1 MLTYFSCISQRKNC
15 MSVYYQRRALA
26 EDKKSKKVIS
36 DVLAIIKT
44 AKQFGI
50 KAERIPYTELV
61 KLNYRG
67 QVEYL
72 YHRTPP
78 HTTATAQVCCSN
90 KTITRNLLIRA
101 GLSVPKGYLLKD
113 SDSREY
119 QLKIF
124 NSLKKPLV
132 VKAIDGS
139 EAIAVTTNIKNQ
151 KKYLEAL
158 KESFAYDR
166 ADEKRAL
173 VERMFDGK
181 EYRILANRERVI
193 SIIERLPAN
202 VTGDGQHKIK
212 ELIKIKNQDPRRGN
226 KKDDKALFKIK
237 IDQKM
242 KDFLAKSKLDLDS
255 VVKNKEQ
262 VFLRAHSTLN
272 ISLGGDTVDITDKV
286 HSSVKKIAIRAI
298 QAIPGLTWTGIDYLS
313 KDIFSL
319 QKNDDYAILELNS
332 SPRLIWQAQPCVGNK
347 QPVLQEFLKN
357 IFPNLKN

>member
-1 MLTYFSCISQRKNC
+1 

-44 AKQFGI
+44 AKQLGMEI
-50 KAERIPYTELV
+50 ERIPYTELV
-61 KLNYRG
+61 KLNYQG

-78 HTTATAQVCCSN
+78 HTTATAHICCRN

-101 GLSVPKGYLLKD
+101 DLSVPKGYLLKD
-113 SDSREY
+113 SDSHEY
-119 QLKIF
+119 QLKVF
-124 NSLKKPLV
+124 SDLKKPLV

-139 EAIAVTTNIKNQ
+139 EAIAVTTNIKSQ

-173 VERMFDGK
+173 VERMFSGK
-181 EYRILANRERVI
+181 EYRILVNREQVI
-193 SIIERLPAN
+193 SIIERVPAN
-202 VTGDGQHKIK
+202 VIGDGRHTIR
-212 ELIKIKNQDPRRGN
+212 ELIKIKNEDPRRGN

-242 KDFLAKSKLDLDS
+242 KDFLAKSALDLDS
-255 VVKNKEQ
+255 VVKNKQQ

-272 ISLGGDTVDITDKV
+272 ISLGGDTVDVTDRV
-286 HSSVKKIAIRAI
+286 HFSVKKIAIRAI
-298 QAIPGLTWTGIDYLS
+298 QAIPGLSWSGIDYLT
-313 KDIFSL
+313 KDIYAP
-319 QKNDDYAILELNS
+319 QKTDDYAILELNS
-332 SPRLIWQAQPCVGNK
+332 SPRLIWQAQPYSGNK
-347 QPVLQEFLKN
+347 QPVLQEFLKSV
-357 IFPNLKN
+357 FSDLKF